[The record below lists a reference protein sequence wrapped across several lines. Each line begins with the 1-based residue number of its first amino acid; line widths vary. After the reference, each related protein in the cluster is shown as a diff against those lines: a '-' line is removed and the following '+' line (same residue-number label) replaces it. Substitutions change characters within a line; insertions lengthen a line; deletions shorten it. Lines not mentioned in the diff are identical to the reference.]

1 MAASQ
6 AAGGRDTQQVLQ
18 GSALDPVQLNNF
30 INDLEERISIK
41 LKEPANDTKI
51 GNIVLQTQ
59 QRKKK

>member
-6 AAGGRDTQQVLQ
+6 AAGGRDSQQVLQ
-18 GSALDPVQLNNF
+18 GSALDPVQLYNF
-30 INDLEERISIK
+30 INDLEERKSIK

-51 GNIVLQTQ
+51 GNILLQTQ

>member
-6 AAGGRDTQQVLQ
+6 AAGGRDIQQVLQ